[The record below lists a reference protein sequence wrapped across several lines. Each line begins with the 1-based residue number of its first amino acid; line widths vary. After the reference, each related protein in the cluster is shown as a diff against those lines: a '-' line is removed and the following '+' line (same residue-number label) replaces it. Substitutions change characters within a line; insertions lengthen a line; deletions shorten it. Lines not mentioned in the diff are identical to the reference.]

1 MQSFNDFY
9 DCLLDNPIIGAI
21 RCDEDLE
28 SILEKQIKI
37 VFILYG
43 NLFTLEDAL
52 SKLRKKNII
61 VFVHIDMIE
70 GLKSDQYGIVYLK
83 KVINPDGII
92 TTKPSNV
99 KHINHHEMLSILR
112 IFAIDS
118 KSLETGI
125 KSILDFSPSAVEVM
139 PGYASKIIKHMQ
151 NSVKAPIIAGG
162 LISSKEDVIESLSS
176 GAIAIS
182 TTSHK
187 VWDLI
192 I

>member
-1 MQSFNDFY
+1 MQDYNDFY
-9 DCLLDNPIIGAI
+9 DCLVDNPIIGAI

-28 SILEKQIKI
+28 RILEKDIKI

-52 SKLRKKNII
+52 HKLRKKNVI
-61 VFVHIDMIE
+61 VFIHIDMIE

-99 KHINHHEMLSILR
+99 KHIKNNGILSILR
-112 IFAIDS
+112 IFAIDT

-125 KSILDFSPSAVEVM
+125 KSILEYSPTAVEVM
-139 PGYASKIIKHMQ
+139 PGSASKVIKYMQ
-151 NSVKAPIIAGG
+151 TLIKIPIIAGG
-162 LISSKEDVIESLSS
+162 LISTKEDVIESLSS
-176 GAIAIS
+176 GAVAIS
-182 TTSHK
+182 TTCHK